1 VLDVESA
8 ARRFG
13 VLAPHLNER
22 QRRLLLGAE
31 AVGLGRGG
39 VSALALATGAARS
52 TIQAGIQELAGEA
65 ADVVALERGRSRRAG
80 AGRKKATVADPE
92 LASAIEAIVE
102 PDAKGDPESPLRW
115 TLKSTRQLADALTA
129 AGHATS
135 SRTVAHV
142 LVDELGYSLQANR
155 KSIEG
160 RQHPDRDAQFRY
172 LNEQIRRH
180 ARRGEPVVS
189 VDTKKKE
196 LIGSYKNGG
205 QTWRPGKDPEPVKTH
220 DFIDPE
226 AGKAIPY
233 GIFDIGRNRGWVS
246 VGIDH
251 DTAAFAVAALRS
263 WWTNEGCLAYSKA
276 RRLLIC
282 ADAGGSNSYRNRL
295 WKVELAR
302 LSIDVGLTIT
312 VCHFPPG
319 TSKFNKIEHRL
330 WSQVTSNWRGQPLT
344 SREVV
349 VNLIGATTTRTGL
362 RVHAELDEGSYP
374 SGIKVTDE
382 EMAALRP
389 RLEPH
394 DFHGDWN
401 YTLRAP
407 RRTRTTAM

>member
-1 VLDVESA
+1 MPV
-8 ARRFG
+8 
-13 VLAPHLNER
+13 
-22 QRRLLLGAE
+22 
-31 AVGLGRGG
+31 
-39 VSALALATGAARS
+39 
-52 TIQAGIQELAGEA
+52 
-65 ADVVALERGRSRRAG
+65 GRSRRAG
-80 AGRKKATVADPE
+80 AGRKKATVADGE
-92 LASAIEAIVE
+92 LVAAIDALVD
-102 PDAKGDPESPLRW
+102 PDARGDPESPLRW
-115 TLKSTRQLADALTA
+115 TLKSTRQLADAATA
-129 AGHATS
+129 AGHPVS
-135 SRTVAHV
+135 SRTVAHI
-142 LVDELGYSLQANR
+142 LETDLRFSLQANR

-180 ARRGEPVVS
+180 ARRREPVVS
-189 VDTKKKE
+189 VDAKKKE
-196 LIGSYKNGG
+196 LIGSYQNNGQAWG
-205 QTWRPGKDPEPVKTH
+205 PEKDPERVKTH

-226 AGKAIPY
+226 LGKVTPY
-233 GIFDIGRNRGWVS
+233 GIYDVSRNRGWVS

-263 WWTNEGCLAYSKA
+263 WWENEGCVAYPKA

-302 LSIDVGLTIT
+302 LAADAGITIT

-330 WSQVTSNWRGQPLT
+330 WAQVTSNWRSQPLT

-362 RVHAELDEGSYP
+362 SVHAELDEGNYP
-374 SGIKVTDE
+374 KGVKVTDS
-382 EMAALRP
+382 EMAAIRP
-389 RLEPH
+389 QLEPH

-401 YTLRAP
+401 YTLRPP
-407 RRTRTTAM
+407 RPR